1 MAVLDFSDDDV
12 LVKALVAHD
21 PDAFAFLLDRYHS
34 TLVRL
39 SRQYV
44 PSSAVAD
51 EVVQETWLAVINGI
65 DRFEQRS
72 SLKTWL
78 FRILVNIAAHARREG
93 EPLDPVRDNGHV
105 RRGSGGG
112 PAPLSARSTPAGRV
126 EAATT
131 SLVGARAA
139 CGRHRDSRHGPSAID
154 RLPPAQREVITMRDL
169 LGWSAAE
176 VCDALEVSDANQ
188 RVLLHRGE
196 IQGPSV
202 ARAALRRGPRR
213 MSAAATYMC
222 RQFVEDVTAY
232 LDGALPEATVAL
244 IERSPRRLSAL
255 PRVPQRDATHGDEDP
270 RCSMT
275 TTSQRCPRM
284 CAIG

>member
-78 FRILVNIAAHARREG
+78 FRILVNIARTHGVKENRSIPFATTAMFDEDPAVDPRRF
-93 EPLDPVRDNGHV
+93 
-105 RRGSGGG
+105 RRGLRQRGAWKQPPHPWSE
-112 PAPLSARSTPAGRV
+112 PEQHAVDTETL
-126 EAATT
+126 AT
-131 SLVGARAA
+131 VR
-139 CGRHRDSRHGPSAID
+139 SAID

-176 VCDALEVSDANQ
+176 VCDALEVSDSNQ
-188 RVLLHRGE
+188 RVLLHR
-196 IQGPSV
+196 
-202 ARAALRRGPRR
+202 ARSKVRASLEQH
-213 MSAAATYMC
+213 YD
-222 RQFVEDVTAY
+222 ED
-232 LDGALPEATVAL
+232 
-244 IERSPRRLSAL
+244 
-255 PRVPQRDATHGDEDP
+255 RDA
-270 RCSMT
+270 
-275 TTSQRCPRM
+275 
-284 CAIG
+284 

>member
-1 MAVLDFSDDDV
+1 VAVLDFSDDDV

-78 FRILVNIAAHARREG
+78 FRILVNIARTHGVKENRSIPFATTAMFDEDPAVDPRRF
-93 EPLDPVRDNGHV
+93 
-105 RRGSGGG
+105 RRGLRQRGAWKQPPHPWSE
-112 PAPLSARSTPAGRV
+112 PEQHAVDTETL
-126 EAATT
+126 AT
-131 SLVGARAA
+131 VR
-139 CGRHRDSRHGPSAID
+139 SAID

-176 VCDALEVSDANQ
+176 VCDALEVSDSNQ
-188 RVLLHRGE
+188 RVLLHR
-196 IQGPSV
+196 
-202 ARAALRRGPRR
+202 ARSKVRASLEQH
-213 MSAAATYMC
+213 YD
-222 RQFVEDVTAY
+222 ED
-232 LDGALPEATVAL
+232 
-244 IERSPRRLSAL
+244 
-255 PRVPQRDATHGDEDP
+255 RDA
-270 RCSMT
+270 
-275 TTSQRCPRM
+275 
-284 CAIG
+284 